1 MPHPVFWF
9 PLADPRSRA
18 GGQTLGTRKNWQARR
33 NNLIVA
39 SACNGMATC
48 RTRSSFTVRLNEP
61 SAGTQSSFKR
71 LLLAIVGEVISVR
84 TCQEGSEIMS
94 KLEKPGSRTSRSL
107 ISMAF
112 EVAQQNEILQARI
125 EVLERENKRLRAT
138 LDAVRETSLDAQTEA
153 LRDRARRVVLI
164 SPRQKKVA

>member
-1 MPHPVFWF
+1 
-9 PLADPRSRA
+9 
-18 GGQTLGTRKNWQARR
+18 
-33 NNLIVA
+33 
-39 SACNGMATC
+39 
-48 RTRSSFTVRLNEP
+48 
-61 SAGTQSSFKR
+61 
-71 LLLAIVGEVISVR
+71 
-84 TCQEGSEIMS
+84 MS

-125 EVLERENKRLRAT
+125 EVLERENKHLRAK
-138 LDAVRETSLDAQTEA
+138 LDLVRETSLDAQTEA

>member
-1 MPHPVFWF
+1 
-9 PLADPRSRA
+9 
-18 GGQTLGTRKNWQARR
+18 
-33 NNLIVA
+33 
-39 SACNGMATC
+39 
-48 RTRSSFTVRLNEP
+48 
-61 SAGTQSSFKR
+61 
-71 LLLAIVGEVISVR
+71 
-84 TCQEGSEIMS
+84 MS